1 MRQSTPEDLAL
12 RLQSLAL
19 SPNFDDKEIDTVTG
33 GAGAI
38 RYLKI
43 NLDTAEKRV
52 SELEEVLAKE
62 REVTGL
68 LVKNLK
74 RYIHSLLHAYDK
86 IKEGVVLLAANQEHA
101 VEDIR
106 KTMEE

>member
-19 SPNFDDKEIDTVTG
+19 SPNFDEKEIDTVTK

-43 NLDTAEKRV
+43 NLDMAEKKIG
-52 SELEEVLAKE
+52 ELEEILAKE
-62 REVTGL
+62 RETNGAL
-68 LVKNLK
+68 IKSLK
-74 RYIHSLLHAYDK
+74 HYIQSLLKAYDA
-86 IKEGVVLLAANQEHA
+86 IKEGVILLASIREDY
-101 VEDIR
+101 VEEIR
-106 KTMEE
+106 KIMEE